1 MRNRLLLPLA
11 LAVALSGCDVRN
23 TRNLRAVKP
32 VTDETK
38 SVPGAE
44 DAPAEPPVE
53 PAKPD
58 GAAASQPTKEAQPAP
73 MPPPPQQPQPAE
85 KTPEPVQSAGA
96 GEKAAALLELSQEFL
111 DNGDRKQAKFWLDHL
126 TKEFP
131 DTPAARQAA
140 ELLKGLK

>member
-1 MRNRLLLPLA
+1 MKNRLLLPLA

-23 TRNLRAVKP
+23 ARNLRAVKP

-38 SVPGAE
+38 SAPRAE
-44 DAPAEPPVE
+44 DAPAEPLVE
-53 PAKPD
+53 PAKRD
-58 GAAASQPTKEAQPAP
+58 GAAAPQPTQEAQPAP
-73 MPPPPQQPQPAE
+73 MPPAE
-85 KTPEPVQSAGA
+85 KVPEPVQSAGA
-96 GEKAAALLELSQEFL
+96 EEKAGALLELSQEFL